1 MTLCVAHREGEV
13 AVVDCIRAVRPPFSP
28 IVSLANSPLC
38 SAMASCMLFG
48 DRYAGEWPVERF
60 RAHGVRYV
68 ASEKA
73 KSQIYTEA
81 IPLFSARRVGLLDHP
96 KLAAQLIGLERRTA
110 RGGRDLIDHAP
121 GPRTMILRTAFAAR

>member
-1 MTLCVAHREGEV
+1 MTLCVAHREGEI

-28 IVSLANSPLC
+28 DSVVSEFAAVLKSYGLVHVC
-38 SAMASCMLFG
+38 G

-73 KSQIYTEA
+73 KSQIYPKA
-81 IPLFSARRVGLLDHP
+81 FRSSARGASNCSTIRSL
-96 KLAAQLIGLERRTA
+96 RRN
-110 RGGRDLIDHAP
+110 
-121 GPRTMILRTAFAAR
+121 